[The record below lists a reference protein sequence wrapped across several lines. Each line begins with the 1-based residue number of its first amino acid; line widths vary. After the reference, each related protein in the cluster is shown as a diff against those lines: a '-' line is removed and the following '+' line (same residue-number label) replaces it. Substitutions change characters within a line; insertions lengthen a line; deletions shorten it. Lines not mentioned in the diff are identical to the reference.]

1 MAGKLNL
8 DPQKIVDKE
17 LDIDFKGY
25 NPDQVDHLLDEII
38 QDYQTYENMIA
49 DLTKKAEEL
58 ERTNAS
64 LRAKLIE
71 VEGKIKAQEDLDP
84 ISQGASNV
92 DILKRLSRL
101 ERQVFS
107 NNKKMVY
114 VHEAVAGTY
123 GVRGKSMLAP
133 SAMMVVFVPA
143 QLIRP
148 GIER

>member
-1 MAGKLNL
+1 M
-8 DPQKIVDKE
+8 
-17 LDIDFKGY
+17 
-25 NPDQVDHLLDEII
+25 
-38 QDYQTYENMIA
+38 
-49 DLTKKAEEL
+49 

-107 NNKKMVY
+107 NNN
-114 VHEAVAGTY
+114 E
-123 GVRGKSMLAP
+123 
-133 SAMMVVFVPA
+133 
-143 QLIRP
+143 
-148 GIER
+148 